1 MAHDADLGNV
11 TGATRSGAR
20 ARRARGRTARSAGPR
35 PQQGGGLRIDSM
47 EHGLTPPCR
56 ASAPPR
62 SSTARAVSKRPV
74 LLSRACPLR
83 AFGSVHAVPATA
95 PAAPGSRR
103 SRSACARRRGWP
115 DGAPRASAPPRTPGS
130 TRPPTRTVRRT
141 PPPARTHDIDRI
153 DLPRAAPARSGWTRE
168 TIRLTLTR
176 GSVHA
181 PATKARVA
189 RPGPSP
195 SPSRRPTP
203 SARRGSRLCRAIDGG
218 PGPPGPPR
226 RSPQALHRR
235 PQVFSLPPAP
245 PLDPPAP
252 RRVARAP

>member
-1 MAHDADLGNV
+1 M
-11 TGATRSGAR
+11 T
-20 ARRARGRTARSAGPR
+20 
-35 PQQGGGLRIDSM
+35 
-47 EHGLTPPCR
+47 HGSTPPCR

-62 SSTARAVSKRPV
+62 SSTARAVSKRPE

-83 AFGSVHAVPATA
+83 AFGSVRPVPADA

-103 SRSACARRRGWP
+103 SPAACARRRGWP
-115 DGAPRASAPPRTPGS
+115 AGALRADARPRTRGT
-130 TRPPTRTVRRT
+130 TRALTRTVRRT
-141 PPPARTHDIDRI
+141 LPPAHTHDIDRI

-189 RPGPSP
+189 RPGSSPSP
-195 SPSRRPTP
+195 SPCSTP
-203 SARRGSRLCRAIDGG
+203 SANAPPSTLHRRPAR
-218 PGPPGPPR
+218 PPGPPR

-235 PQVFSLPPAP
+235 SQVFSLPPAP
-245 PLDPPAP
+245 PSIHQHPGEPLAPPETP
-252 RRVARAP
+252 LRRRHFEDLRIGDGSVLVSDRRRRCGQER